1 MNSFD
6 AKRAFTVDLA
16 RAWSN
21 AGKNGLSKCS
31 RILLLIA
38 FLIQ

>member
-6 AKRAFTVDLA
+6 AKRAFMVDLA

-21 AGKNGLSKCS
+21 AGKNGLSKPR
-31 RILLLIA
+31 RIFLLIA